1 MRLERL
7 RVDRGAPAA
16 ARRVVLYCR
25 FSLSSIFKEWILLR
39 MMTFAAIA
47 TLIIVIIIVII
58 ITRTIFMVLS
68 SLLRA
73 IARVH
78 PVHLVNAD

>member
-1 MRLERL
+1 
-7 RVDRGAPAA
+7 
-16 ARRVVLYCR
+16 
-25 FSLSSIFKEWILLR
+25 